1 MHLRDILVVLH
12 GANAGERRLA
22 ITLGLARQ
30 HGARVT
36 GFCPLDLMSTAPSA
50 LEVVGY
56 AAAMINAQ
64 AALQPSRMAEAAEQ
78 AEVVF
83 RDGLTQAGLTGTW
96 LTGNGRPHETLVRLA
111 HHADLVV
118 LGQPEPE
125 SPSFARIGE
134 LIEHLLLH
142 AGRPLLLVP
151 YAGTFDR
158 IGSQVL
164 IGWTETREAA
174 RAVHDALPLLAGAE
188 RVTALTILEG
198 REAQTD
204 DEPPAAELAR
214 HLQRHGIKAVAART
228 VTDGIADADALLSYA
243 CDIGVDLLVM
253 GGYGHSPLR
262 ERMLGGVTRS
272 LLRHMT
278 VPVLMSH

>member
-12 GANAGERRLA
+12 GANPGERRLA
-22 ITLGLARQ
+22 ITLALARQ

-36 GFCPLDLMSTAPSA
+36 AFCPLDLVGSPRPP
-50 LEVVGY
+50 LELVGY
-56 AAAMINAQ
+56 GEAMLTDQ
-64 AALQPSRMAEAAEQ
+64 ETVQPSLVAERAEQ
-78 AEVVF
+78 AETAF
-83 RDGLTQAGLTGTW
+83 RAGLAEAGLTGTW
-96 LTGNGRPHETLVRLA
+96 LSGDADPPRTLVRLA

-118 LGQPEPE
+118 IGQPEPE
-125 SPSFARIGE
+125 NPNFARIGD
-134 LIEHLLLH
+134 LIEHLLLQ

-158 IGSQVL
+158 IGSRVL
-164 IGWTETREAA
+164 VGWTETREAA
-174 RAVHDALPLLAGAE
+174 RAVHDALPLLAEAE
-188 RVTALTILEG
+188 QVTALTILDG
-198 REAQTD
+198 RHAPAQA
-204 DEPPAAELAR
+204 EPPAAELAR
-214 HLQRHGIKAVAART
+214 HLQRHGITATAART
-228 VTDGIADADALLSYA
+228 VTDGIANADALLSYA

-272 LLRHMT
+272 LLQHMT